1 MIINFPERLQ
11 GWQKLLPYALL
22 LSVTLALYG
31 PTLYFHFVW
40 DDNYYITT
48 NYRIHG
54 LSWQHLRAVW
64 TNTYLG
70 HYAPIQH
77 TFLAVLYYFS
87 GLEPFGYHL
96 GQLLV
101 HAASVCLLYS
111 IQKEIETPRVA
122 LLASL
127 LFVVHPTSVET
138 VAWISETK
146 STLAFLFFLLSWRA
160 FLRLRERGGWSN
172 GAFSAAFLVCSLL
185 AKINTVVAPA
195 IFFLWDYKERALD
208 RKRLWSLAWFFL
220 VSAVFTGIH
229 LSAFHGSQQILES
242 TYYGGLGVHLMNLP
256 LLVLFY
262 LQMTILPHPLSA
274 WQMFPVQ
281 QEFNGLIGL
290 GWVGLLAMAWLLLRS
305 PRSVQFWGLWFLVF
319 LLPVL
324 QIIPFP
330 IWVADRYLYIPAIGL
345 FVLASRGF
353 FWVGGRLRL
362 AWQQWGWQAAM
373 SAIVIALAWRT
384 DHHVPVWTNDLTLW
398 AATTQ
403 TCMTSP
409 YCHLNLG
416 LALLQNRQTERGIK
430 ELIRAVEIRPTPR
443 YLMYL
448 GDAFTMSAKDYRQAL
463 IAYQMALVQGGS
475 DITAE
480 FHAKMARCYLMAGRF
495 EEAGRA
501 IEAGK
506 KLNAND
512 PALLVIEA
520 FLQWRLGNL
529 EQTRHALVR
538 VFRITGRRSNPA
550 DFLYP
555 FWGNAKDV
563 GRLLADLRRQ

>member
-1 MIINFPERLQ
+1 MIFKSRLQ

-31 PTLYFHFVW
+31 STLYFYFVW
-40 DDNYYITT
+40 DDHYYITT

-54 LSWQHLRAVW
+54 LSWVHLQAIW

-70 HYAPIQH
+70 HYAPVQH
-77 TFLAVLYYFS
+77 TFLAILYYFS
-87 GLEPFGYHL
+87 GLEPFNYHL
-96 GQLLV
+96 AQLVV
-101 HAASVCLLYS
+101 HAAGVVLLYGVLKKVES
-111 IQKEIETPRVA
+111 PRVA

-127 LFVVHPTSVET
+127 LFAVHPTSVET

-146 STLAFLFFLLSWRA
+146 STLAFLFFLLSWGA

-172 GAFSAAFLVCSLL
+172 GGLSVAFLVCSLL

-208 RKRLWSLAWFFL
+208 RKRLWSLACFFL
-220 VSAVFTGIH
+220 ISALFTWVH
-229 LSAFHGSQQILES
+229 LRAFHGSQQVLEN
-242 TYYGGLGVHLMNLP
+242 TYFGGPAVHLMNMP
-256 LLVLFY
+256 LLLSFY
-262 LQMTILPHPLSA
+262 IQMTVFPHPLSA
-274 WQMFPVQ
+274 WEMFPVQ
-281 QEFNGLIGL
+281 QEFNVLIGL
-290 GWVGLLAMAWLLLRS
+290 GWMGLLAMSWLLVRR

-319 LLPVL
+319 LAPVL
-324 QIIPFP
+324 QIVPFP

-353 FWVGGRLRL
+353 FWVGDRLRL

-373 SAIVIALAWRT
+373 SALVIALAWRT
-384 DHHVPVWTNDLTLW
+384 DRHVPVWTNDLTLW

-416 LALLQNRQTERGIK
+416 LALLQNRQTERGIQ

-448 GDAFTMSAKDYRQAL
+448 GDAFTMSARDYRLAL
-463 IAYQMALVQGGS
+463 IAYQMALEQGGS

-480 FHAKMARCYLMAGRF
+480 FHAKLARCYLMAGRF

-520 FLQWRLGNL
+520 FLQWKLGNL
-529 EQTRHALVR
+529 EQTRQSLAR
-538 VFRITGRRSNPA
+538 VFRITGRTSNAA

-555 FWGNAKDV
+555 FWGNAQDV
-563 GRLLADLRRQ
+563 GRLLADLRGQ